1 MADPLRGVTRRE
13 LLKLSPLIGLG
24 AFAVPTWRERL
35 LEAGVAWSDG
45 ASGLLFRRQHVAS
58 SSPDAQVVPFDRF
71 PYNGYDVLEPAIDV
85 ENWALRVGGAVARP
99 GLVQPRSNPRT
110 P

>member
-45 ASGLLFRRQHVAS
+45 ASGCCFAGNMWRARAPTLRSCPLIDFRTTATTFS
-58 SSPDAQVVPFDRF
+58 SRRLTSKTGR
-71 PYNGYDVLEPAIDV
+71 
-85 ENWALRVGGAVARP
+85 
-99 GLVQPRSNPRT
+99 
-110 P
+110 